1 MAANF
6 GEAFEAVKV
15 ALTDAGDAD
24 ADAHAA
30 LALIAAEDHFAGV
43 VPDAPRPAEFFAD
56 LMVKIKDLQ
65 AARAAKQQP

>member
-1 MAANF
+1 VASNF
-6 GEAFEAVKV
+6 GQAFEAVKV
-15 ALTDAGDAD
+15 ALSDAGDTD

-43 VPDAPRPAEFFAD
+43 VPDSPRPAEFFAD

-65 AARAAKQQP
+65 AARAAQR

>member
-15 ALTDAGDAD
+15 ALTNAGDAD
-24 ADAHAA
+24 ADAHAS
-30 LALIAAEDHFAGV
+30 LALIAAEDYFAGV

-65 AARAAKQQP
+65 AAQATQQ

>member
-15 ALTDAGDAD
+15 ALTNAGDTD

-43 VPDAPRPAEFFAD
+43 VPDAPRPAEFFATLFATIRD
-56 LMVKIKDLQ
+56 AQ
-65 AARAAKQQP
+65 TAHANKQP